1 MKTFRWAVRNYPSPT
16 DGQAFSAPN
25 HILSTP
31 LPHPGLEHS
40 PLDRMRLLLIGRLS
54 TGCCV
59 ARHHRLAEL
68 LPGEA
73 AVPWPRGQ
81 RTRGSPTGLLSC
93 RLRVH
98 TRPPPSPAL
107 ISAPSWG
114 PHRVPSPGPGP
125 KVCLPITQLW
135 DFVCAPRPA
144 PPPPVPAPPG
154 KGAENP
160 WDKVFLM
167 HLTPPG
173 NVTYIAILNTQ
184 RRISGFSIFNTR
196 NRWHKVM

>member
-1 MKTFRWAVRNYPSPT
+1 MIPETLIYSSLSVIDHPRSSHCKWDCWIALDPYR
-16 DGQAFSAPN
+16 
-25 HILSTP
+25 ILSTP

-98 TRPPPSPAL
+98 TRHPPPQPCSHFSSQL
-107 ISAPSWG
+107 GAP
-114 PHRVPSPGPGP
+114 PGP
-125 KVCLPITQLW
+125 K
-135 DFVCAPRPA
+135 PRPRSQGLSPHHSALGFCVCSPASPASPGSSA
-144 PPPPVPAPPG
+144 PGERGREPMG
-154 KGAENP
+154 
-160 WDKVFLM
+160 
-167 HLTPPG
+167 
-173 NVTYIAILNTQ
+173 
-184 RRISGFSIFNTR
+184 
-196 NRWHKVM
+196 

>member
-1 MKTFRWAVRNYPSPT
+1 MIPETLIYSSLSVIDHPRSSHCKWDCWIALDPYR
-16 DGQAFSAPN
+16 
-25 HILSTP
+25 ILSTP

-98 TRPPPSPAL
+98 TR
-107 ISAPSWG
+107 
-114 PHRVPSPGPGP
+114 H
-125 KVCLPITQLW
+125 
-135 DFVCAPRPA
+135 
-144 PPPPVPAPPG
+144 PPPPALLSFQLPAGGPTGSQAQAQVPRSVSPSLSSGILCVLPGQPRLPRFQRPRG
-154 KGAENP
+154 KG
-160 WDKVFLM
+160 
-167 HLTPPG
+167 
-173 NVTYIAILNTQ
+173 Q
-184 RRISGFSIFNTR
+184 RTHGIRYF
-196 NRWHKVM
+196 